1 MTPWIAWLIA
11 AVCAAAFVALW
22 SWEVRRMLT
31 GRQSIVDSAASQV
44 TAFHRRLAQTPADR
58 EAAAVLYRSES
69 IYRQAVDNYNHAL
82 HRPWVYP
89 GPHHGVPQ
97 SAGGAGARPHGR
109 GIPRRVTRRE
119 QYVYNA
125 LRAQTRGER

>member
-58 EAAAVLYRSES
+58 EAAAVLYLSL
-69 IYRQAVDNYNHAL
+69 IH
-82 HRPWVYP
+82 
-89 GPHHGVPQ
+89 
-97 SAGGAGARPHGR
+97 
-109 GIPRRVTRRE
+109 I
-119 QYVYNA
+119 
-125 LRAQTRGER
+125 

>member
-22 SWEVRRMLT
+22 SWEVRRMLI

-44 TAFHRRLAQTPADR
+44 TAFRRRLAQTPADR

-82 HRPWVYP
+82 YRPWVYIPARIMGFRRAPEEPEP
-89 GPHHGVPQ
+89 GPMD
-97 SAGGAGARPHGR
+97 GGS
-109 GIPRRVTRRE
+109 
-119 QYVYNA
+119 
-125 LRAQTRGER
+125 RAE

>member
-11 AVCAAAFVALW
+11 AVCAATFVALW

-44 TAFHRRLAQTPADR
+44 TAFRRRLAQTPADR

-69 IYRQAVDNYNHAL
+69 IYCQAVDNYNYAL
-82 HRPWVYP
+82 HRPWVYIPARIMGFRRAPEEPEP
-89 GPHHGVPQ
+89 GPMD
-97 SAGGAGARPHGR
+97 GGSHA
-109 GIPRRVTRRE
+109 E
-119 QYVYNA
+119 
-125 LRAQTRGER
+125 

>member
-44 TAFHRRLAQTPADR
+44 TAFRRRLAQTPADR

-82 HRPWVYP
+82 HRPWVYTPARIMGFRRVPEEPEP
-89 GPHHGVPQ
+89 GPMDGE
-97 SAGGAGARPHGR
+97 S
-109 GIPRRVTRRE
+109 
-119 QYVYNA
+119 
-125 LRAQTRGER
+125 RAE

>member
-31 GRQSIVDSAASQV
+31 GRQSIGDSAASQV
-44 TAFHRRLAQTPADR
+44 TAFRRRLAQTPADR

-82 HRPWVYP
+82 RRPWVYIPARIMGFRRAPEEPEP
-89 GPHHGVPQ
+89 GPMD
-97 SAGGAGARPHGR
+97 GGS
-109 GIPRRVTRRE
+109 
-119 QYVYNA
+119 
-125 LRAQTRGER
+125 RAE

>member
-31 GRQSIVDSAASQV
+31 GRRSIVDSAASQV
-44 TAFHRRLAQTPADR
+44 TAFRRRLAQTPADR

-69 IYRQAVDNYNHAL
+69 IYRQAVDNYNYAL
-82 HRPWVYP
+82 HRPWVYIPARIMGFRRAPEEPEP
-89 GPHHGVPQ
+89 GPMD
-97 SAGGAGARPHGR
+97 GGSHA
-109 GIPRRVTRRE
+109 E
-119 QYVYNA
+119 
-125 LRAQTRGER
+125 

>member
-31 GRQSIVDSAASQV
+31 GRQSIVDSATSQV

-69 IYRQAVDNYNHAL
+69 IYRQAVDNYNYAL
-82 HRPWVYP
+82 HRPWVYIP
-89 GPHHGVPQ
+89 ARIMGFRRAPEEPEPDPMD
-97 SAGGAGARPHGR
+97 GGSHA
-109 GIPRRVTRRE
+109 E
-119 QYVYNA
+119 
-125 LRAQTRGER
+125 

>member
-31 GRQSIVDSAASQV
+31 GRQGIVDSAASQV
-44 TAFHRRLAQTPADR
+44 TAFRRRLAQTPADR

-82 HRPWVYP
+82 YRPWVYIPARIMGFRRAPEEPEP
-89 GPHHGVPQ
+89 GPMD
-97 SAGGAGARPHGR
+97 GGS
-109 GIPRRVTRRE
+109 
-119 QYVYNA
+119 
-125 LRAQTRGER
+125 RAE

>member
-22 SWEVRRMLT
+22 FWEVRRMLT

-69 IYRQAVDNYNHAL
+69 IYRQAVDNYNRAAPAVGL
-82 HRPWVYP
+82 HP

-109 GIPRRVTRRE
+109 EIPRRVTRRE

>member
-44 TAFHRRLAQTPADR
+44 TAFRRRLAQTPADR

-69 IYRQAVDNYNHAL
+69 IYRQAVDQLQPRAAPTMGL
-82 HRPWVYP
+82 HPGRIMGFRRAPEEPEPAPWTGDP
-89 GPHHGVPQ
+89 TP
-97 SAGGAGARPHGR
+97 SDAAGAMR
-109 GIPRRVTRRE
+109 I
-119 QYVYNA
+119 
-125 LRAQTRGER
+125 

>member
-31 GRQSIVDSAASQV
+31 GWQSIVDSAASQV
-44 TAFHRRLAQTPADR
+44 TAFRRRLAQTPADR
-58 EAAAVLYRSES
+58 EAAAVLHRSES

-82 HRPWVYP
+82 HGRGSTSRPASW
-89 GPHHGVPQ
+89 G
-97 SAGGAGARPHGR
+97 SAERRRSRSPTPWTGDPTPSDAAGAIR
-109 GIPRRVTRRE
+109 I
-119 QYVYNA
+119 
-125 LRAQTRGER
+125 

>member
-11 AVCAAAFVALW
+11 ALCAAAFVALW
-22 SWEVRRMLT
+22 SWEVRRTLT

-44 TAFHRRLAQTPADR
+44 TAFRRRLAQTPADR

-69 IYRQAVDNYNHAL
+69 IYCQA
-82 HRPWVYP
+82 
-89 GPHHGVPQ
+89 
-97 SAGGAGARPHGR
+97 
-109 GIPRRVTRRE
+109 IPRRVTRRE

>member
-44 TAFHRRLAQTPADR
+44 TAFYRRLAQTPADR

-69 IYRQAVDNYNHAL
+69 IYRQAVDNYNYAL
-82 HRPWVYP
+82 HRPWVYIPACIMGFRRAPEEPEP
-89 GPHHGVPQ
+89 GPMD
-97 SAGGAGARPHGR
+97 GR
-109 GIPRRVTRRE
+109 SHAE
-119 QYVYNA
+119 
-125 LRAQTRGER
+125 

>member
-44 TAFHRRLAQTPADR
+44 TAFRRRLAQTPADR

-69 IYRQAVDNYNHAL
+69 IYRQAVDNYIPA
-82 HRPWVYP
+82 RIMGFRRVPEEPEP
-89 GPHHGVPQ
+89 GPMDGE
-97 SAGGAGARPHGR
+97 S
-109 GIPRRVTRRE
+109 
-119 QYVYNA
+119 
-125 LRAQTRGER
+125 RAE

>member
-44 TAFHRRLAQTPADR
+44 TAFRRRLAQTPADR

-82 HRPWVYP
+82 YRPWVYIPARIMGFRRTPEEPEP
-89 GPHHGVPQ
+89 GPMD
-97 SAGGAGARPHGR
+97 GGSHA
-109 GIPRRVTRRE
+109 E
-119 QYVYNA
+119 
-125 LRAQTRGER
+125 

>member
-44 TAFHRRLAQTPADR
+44 TACHRRLAQTPADR

-69 IYRQAVDNYNHAL
+69 IYRQAVDNYNPAL
-82 HRPWVYP
+82 HRPWVYIPARIMGFRRAPEEPEP
-89 GPHHGVPQ
+89 GPMD
-97 SAGGAGARPHGR
+97 GGSHA
-109 GIPRRVTRRE
+109 E
-119 QYVYNA
+119 
-125 LRAQTRGER
+125 

>member
-31 GRQSIVDSAASQV
+31 GRQSIVGSAASQV
-44 TAFHRRLAQTPADR
+44 TAFRRRLAQTPADR

-82 HRPWVYP
+82 YRPWVYIPARIMGFRRAPEEPEP
-89 GPHHGVPQ
+89 GPMD
-97 SAGGAGARPHGR
+97 GGS
-109 GIPRRVTRRE
+109 
-119 QYVYNA
+119 
-125 LRAQTRGER
+125 RAE

>member
-44 TAFHRRLAQTPADR
+44 TAFRRRLAQTPADR

-82 HRPWVYP
+82 HRRGSTSRPASWGSAERRRSRSPAPWTGDP
-89 GPHHGVPQ
+89 TPCD
-97 SAGGAGARPHGR
+97 AAGAIR
-109 GIPRRVTRRE
+109 I
-119 QYVYNA
+119 
-125 LRAQTRGER
+125 

>member
-44 TAFHRRLAQTPADR
+44 TAFRRRLAQTPADR

-69 IYRQAVDNYNHAL
+69 IYRQAVDNYHHAL
-82 HRPWVYP
+82 HRPWVYIPARIMGFRRVPEEPEP
-89 GPHHGVPQ
+89 GPMD
-97 SAGGAGARPHGR
+97 GGSHA
-109 GIPRRVTRRE
+109 E
-119 QYVYNA
+119 
-125 LRAQTRGER
+125 

>member
-44 TAFHRRLAQTPADR
+44 TAFRRRLAQTPADR

-69 IYRQAVDNYNHAL
+69 IYRQAVDNYNYAL
-82 HRPWVYP
+82 HRPWVYIPARIMGFRRAPEEPEP
-89 GPHHGVPQ
+89 GPMD
-97 SAGGAGARPHGR
+97 GGSHA
-109 GIPRRVTRRE
+109 V
-119 QYVYNA
+119 
-125 LRAQTRGER
+125 

>member
-44 TAFHRRLAQTPADR
+44 TAFRRRLAQTPADR

-82 HRPWVYP
+82 YRPWVYIPARIMGFRRAPEEPEP
-89 GPHHGVPQ
+89 GLMD
-97 SAGGAGARPHGR
+97 GGSHA
-109 GIPRRVTRRE
+109 E
-119 QYVYNA
+119 
-125 LRAQTRGER
+125 

>member
-11 AVCAAAFVALW
+11 ALCAAAFVALW

-44 TAFHRRLAQTPADR
+44 SAFRRRLAQTPADR

-69 IYRQAVDNYNHAL
+69 IYRQAVDNYNYAL
-82 HRPWVYP
+82 HRPWVYIPACIMGFRRAPEEPEP
-89 GPHHGVPQ
+89 GPMD
-97 SAGGAGARPHGR
+97 GR
-109 GIPRRVTRRE
+109 SHAE
-119 QYVYNA
+119 
-125 LRAQTRGER
+125 

>member
-44 TAFHRRLAQTPADR
+44 TAFRRRLAQTPADR

-82 HRPWVYP
+82 HWPWVYIP
-89 GPHHGVPQ
+89 ARIMG
-97 SAGGAGARPHGR
+97 SAECRRSRSPAPWTGDPTPSDAAGAIR
-109 GIPRRVTRRE
+109 I
-119 QYVYNA
+119 
-125 LRAQTRGER
+125 

>member
-44 TAFHRRLAQTPADR
+44 TAFRRRLAQTPADR
-58 EAAAVLYRSES
+58 EAAAVLHRSES
-69 IYRQAVDNYNHAL
+69 IYR
-82 HRPWVYP
+82 HRRWTTTTTRCTGHGSTSRPASWGSAERRRSRSPTPWTGDP
-89 GPHHGVPQ
+89 TP
-97 SAGGAGARPHGR
+97 SDAAGAIR
-109 GIPRRVTRRE
+109 I
-119 QYVYNA
+119 
-125 LRAQTRGER
+125 